1 MKKRAV
7 TAIVA
12 LCLTPAASVAADQ
25 PMASPQLYPAPF
37 IPRQAVEWTGL
48 YFGANAGYGWSQQ
61 SATTLFEGDL
71 QGGTTTLRGLGA
83 TELSGTT
90 VLGSGA
96 LDGAIAGGQIGFNW
110 QAGMAVFG
118 AELDAQWS
126 GQQRA
131 FAANCG
137 AGCTAT
143 ESVRIRSI
151 ITGRARVGLAF
162 DWFMPYLTA
171 GAALVNARD
180 ELTMTVGGVTAAFQP
195 LSGTQLGWT
204 AGAGVEVALWS
215 NWSAK
220 LEYLYIAA
228 EDLESDTRIPN
239 ALGLGVALQSA
250 AYRDNIVRVGLN
262 YRFGPRGGPGV
273 LGQAFPPA
281 SAYALNNN
289 FLPRVPAI
297 PKMASVK
304 RPPVASTLAAVD
316 ARGPAPESAES
327 KGKETREGQ
336 SNESRERETKE
347 SKERGTKERQPKELK
362 EARSASAIP
371 YYFAD
376 VGDIEDEAVALPA
389 APKPLKSSTRKRP
402 ETPEEESRRLRRIM
416 SICAG
421 C

>member
-137 AGCTAT
+137 AA
-143 ESVRIRSI
+143 V
-151 ITGRARVGLAF
+151 
-162 DWFMPYLTA
+162 
-171 GAALVNARD
+171 
-180 ELTMTVGGVTAAFQP
+180 P
-195 LSGTQLGWT
+195 L
-204 AGAGVEVALWS
+204 
-215 NWSAK
+215 
-220 LEYLYIAA
+220 
-228 EDLESDTRIPN
+228 PN
-239 ALGLGVALQSA
+239 RYGLGRS
-250 AYRDNIVRVGLN
+250 
-262 YRFGPRGGPGV
+262 
-273 LGQAFPPA
+273 
-281 SAYALNNN
+281 S
-289 FLPRVPAI
+289 
-297 PKMASVK
+297 
-304 RPPVASTLAAVD
+304 LA
-316 ARGPAPESAES
+316 APESVWHS
-327 KGKETREGQ
+327 TGSCRT
-336 SNESRERETKE
+336 SPPERRWST
-347 SKERGTKERQPKELK
+347 
-362 EARSASAIP
+362 
-371 YYFAD
+371 
-376 VGDIEDEAVALPA
+376 PA
-389 APKPLKSSTRKRP
+389 TS
-402 ETPEEESRRLRRIM
+402 
-416 SICAG
+416 
-421 C
+421 